1 MKSISRNLSTY
12 FFGSC
17 WECQGVRSK
26 TCVVGRCWWTR
37 QKSSQQ
43 MNRTSNIPR
52 TVSYMLLKEA
62 NFQRTPLCK
71 IWKRIRFHQD
81 MVGIVYVWV
90 PEIVWILSCLYRWVY
105 GNYIF
110 LPLSVMFWW
119 LCAWCGPFCVKA
131 FDCELSFLAFVCCVC
146 LHLCGRLCAWC
157 RAVCIEAC
165 DCELC
170 ILAFVCLHLCG
181 RLCAWCR
188 SCTTSVLSSRL
199 YWNPI
204 LERGGSP
211 KIGSF

>member
-1 MKSISRNLSTY
+1 MKSISRNLSRY

-90 PEIVWILSCLYRWVY
+90 PEIVWILSCPHRWVY

-110 LPLSVMFWW
+110 LLLSVMLVYTSVVIVFLVQVFLRKSIW
-119 LCAWCGPFCVKA
+119 LWIMC
-131 FDCELSFLAFVCCVC
+131 SCVC
-146 LHLCGRLCAWC
+146 LLC
-157 RAVCIEAC
+157 
-165 DCELC
+165 
-170 ILAFVCLHLCG
+170 
-181 RLCAWCR
+181 
-188 SCTTSVLSSRL
+188 LSTPL
-199 YWNPI
+199 W
-204 LERGGSP
+204 
-211 KIGSF
+211 